1 MAVYTTKLFDKKLRS
16 EILSD
21 GYLCEI
27 AHEVMNGRF
36 EGDLGGGVIK
46 KRIALN
52 AGKSVG
58 ARTII
63 FFKLGSNLF
72 FADGW
77 KKNQVR
83 KGVKEIQDD
92 ELAVYKDIAGDLLQL
107 TVQQIAQLVKV
118 KELREVE
125 CDGCKDERA
134 AGNGKKPA

>member
-1 MAVYTTKLFDKKLRS
+1 MAVYTTKLFDKKLKS

-21 GYLCEI
+21 SYLCEI
-27 AHEVMNGRF
+27 ANDVMNDRV
-36 EGDLGGGVIK
+36 EGDLGGGVLN

-52 AGKSVG
+52 AGKSAG

-92 ELAVYKDIAGDLLQL
+92 ELAVYKDIADDLLQL
-107 TVQQIAQLVKV
+107 TVQQIARLVKV
-118 KELREVE
+118 KELREVK
-125 CDGCKDERA
+125 CDGCKDERVTA
-134 AGNGKKPA
+134 NGAKPA